1 MEYSVIW
8 KKEIL
13 SLLSKAIGCLE
24 EAEIS
29 ESEWTFGGG
38 SALMFW
44 YWHRESRDVDI
55 FLTNPQYIV
64 MLSPRLNDYAERIA
78 TDYWEASN
86 FVKIVLED
94 REIDFIVAPH
104 LTGITPVKKKLSP
117 GMEVFVEQPEEIVV
131 KKFFYRTEKLK
142 LRDFFDAY
150 AVLKDDRRSEKLKA
164 ILGEVLKGKEEIL
177 RQRAVYL
184 REAVKKH
191 GFSNALRSLSVSPF
205 LIEKIPENFV
215 EIVVNEI
222 LGEALQGA

>member
-1 MEYSVIW
+1 VEYSVIW
-8 KKEIL
+8 KEEIL
-13 SLLSKAIGCLE
+13 SLLSKAVGCLE
-24 EAEIS
+24 EAGIS

-55 FLTNPQYIV
+55 FLTNPQFIV

-78 TDYWEASN
+78 ADYWEASN

-94 REIDFIVAPH
+94 REIDFIVAPN
-104 LTGITPVKKKLSP
+104 LTGITPVEKKLFP
-117 GMEVFVEQPEEIVV
+117 DMEVFVEQPEEIVV

-150 AVLKDDRRSEKLKA
+150 VVLKDDRRGEKLKT
-164 ILGEVLKGKEEIL
+164 ILGGVLKGKKEIL

-191 GFSNALRSLSVSPF
+191 GFSNALRSLSVSPS

-215 EIVVNEI
+215 EIVVSEI